1 MIEEERERLIA
12 NMSENDTSKY
22 DEQVRRIRTDYELK
36 IQALQSEV
44 NKYQR
49 IKLKNAE
56 MLKNN
61 LNTEKELVQLNKE
74 VLDMKRLKVKL
85 INQLKDEAIRFKREE
100 QNRIREIATLKRE
113 HLKKDSQIKVLESE
127 KKCKEVI
134 LKRKQ
139 EQLQALRRNTTRL
152 SDKASGKNL
161 QASSSV
167 RSVNEVVVKNT
178 VFNSD
183 TKNSNGPEMTIFKKK
198 GLFSKSFNVKWQ
210 KLDQIVSINLIG

>member
-1 MIEEERERLIA
+1 MT
-12 NMSENDTSKY
+12 ENDTSKY
-22 DEQVRRIRTDYELK
+22 EEQVRRVRADYELK

-49 IKLKNAE
+49 IKSKNAE
-56 MLKNN
+56 MLKNT

-85 INQLKDEAIRFKREE
+85 MNQLKDEALRFKREE
-100 QNRIREIATLKRE
+100 QNRKREIATLKRE

-127 KKCKEVI
+127 KRCKEVV

-152 SDKASGKNL
+152 SDKASGKSL
-161 QASSSV
+161 KTVAADRSAS
-167 RSVNEVVVKNT
+167 EVAVKKT
-178 VFNSD
+178 VFNSS

-198 GLFSKSFNVKWQ
+198 SLFSKSFNVKWQ
-210 KLDQIVSINLIG
+210 KLDQIVSFNKKF